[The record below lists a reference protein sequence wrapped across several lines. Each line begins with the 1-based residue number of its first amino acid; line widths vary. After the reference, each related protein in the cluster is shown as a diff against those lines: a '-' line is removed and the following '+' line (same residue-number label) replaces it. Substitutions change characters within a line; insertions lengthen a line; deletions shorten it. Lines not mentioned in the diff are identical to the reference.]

1 MLSSDNDPHLR
12 VHGADRMADEE
23 HLAKLKQGVAEWNA
37 WRKANGNV
45 RPDLSGADLRGIAL
59 FADVSSVEERR
70 MNLSNVDLSKADL
83 SDADL
88 REAQLLDADVSEA
101 NLRGANLR
109 DAILQGTNFSKTGL
123 RGADLRSKNM
133 GISILQWSDL
143 RGAKFSS
150 VTNLRGAVVNGAK
163 INRYDL
169 ECLEN
174 YGGLTQGDRMEME
187 IEDGVALLR
196 ASYSGFLQWLHL
208 FALVTFLFPYAW
220 FVTIQWSKARFLAV
234 PDDTWLPLWKALGWF
249 IFNGGV
255 DWHLGSNMHWSFV
268 AFLFLLLY
276 NILRGVLLLK
286 TKSLELQQD
295 SIGLPARFSLPKNSW
310 SWPWGALFQL
320 ARWGFYFNL
329 AVVLLNTGHFFTQK
343 IPILSG

>member
-1 MLSSDNDPHLR
+1 
-12 VHGADRMADEE
+12 MADEE
-23 HLAKLKQGVAEWNA
+23 HLAKLRQGIAEWNA
-37 WRKANGNV
+37 WRIENRHI

-59 FADVSSVEERR
+59 FA
-70 MNLSNVDLSKADL
+70 ADL
-83 SDADL
+83 SDVDL
-88 REAQLLDADVSEA
+88 READLMWSDVSEA

-109 DAILQGTNFSKTGL
+109 AARLANTDFSKADL
-123 RGADLRSKNM
+123 RGADLRTPYMENT
-133 GISILQWSDL
+133 ILQWSDL

-150 VTNLRGAVVNGAK
+150 VTNLRGADVSGAK

-220 FVTIQWSKARFLAV
+220 FVTVQWSKAQFLAA
-234 PDDTWLPLWKALGWF
+234 PNDTWLPLWKALSLF

-255 DWHLGSNMHWSFV
+255 DWHLGPNMHWSFV
-268 AFLFLLLY
+268 AFVFLLAY
-276 NILRGVLLLK
+276 NILRGVLLWK

-295 SIGLPARFSLPKNSW
+295 SSGLPVRFSLPKNSW
-310 SWPWGALFQL
+310 SWPWGALFQS
-320 ARWGFYFNL
+320 ARWGVYFNL
-329 AVVLLNTGHFFTQK
+329 ALVLLNTGHFFTQK